1 MMDKRSDEQLDKW
14 IAEQAQSYHQAD
26 YLPREEMWAAI
37 QATRRSR
44 AVRPI
49 RPRMRWL
56 AWSVGVAAVLA
67 LGMGLGIIMANQLG
81 DSGQAVA
88 TTDTVPEAGP
98 RKPRVS
104 TALAVATTE
113 HLAQTETFLSLFRD
127 AVRSDSDS
135 PYADV
140 TARTLLATNRLL
152 TDSPVAQDAALKE
165 LLQDLELVLAQ
176 IAQLREGSWEGE
188 TDLITDGIEQR
199 AVLTRLQTVVPAGS
213 PRGAL
218 SL

>member
-14 IAEQAQSYHQAD
+14 IAEQAQSYHEAD

-44 AVRPI
+44 TVRSI
-49 RPRMRWL
+49 SPRVRWL
-56 AWSVGVAAVLA
+56 AWSVGVAAILA
-67 LGMGLGIIMANQLG
+67 LGMGIGIIMANQLS
-81 DSGQAVA
+81 DSRPSVT
-88 TTDTVPEAGP
+88 TTDMVPEAGP
-98 RKPRVS
+98 RESRVS

-113 HLAQTETFLSLFRD
+113 HLTQTETFLSLFRD
-127 AVRSDSDS
+127 AVRSGNDS
-135 PYADV
+135 PYAGT

-152 TDSPVAQDAALKE
+152 TDSRVSNDAALRE

-176 IAQLREGSWEGE
+176 IAQLQESSWEGE

-199 AVLTRLQTVVPAGS
+199 AVLSRLQTVVPAGT

>member
-14 IAEQAQSYHQAD
+14 IAKQAQSYHQAD

-44 AVRPI
+44 TVLPI
-49 RPRMRWL
+49 RPRVRLL
-56 AWSVGVAAVLA
+56 AWSVGVAAILA
-67 LGMGLGIIMANQLG
+67 LGMGIGIIMANQLG
-81 DSGQAVA
+81 DSGPAVA
-88 TTDTVPEAGP
+88 ATDMLPEAGP
-98 RKPRVS
+98 RRFRVS

-127 AVRSDSDS
+127 AVRSGSAS
-135 PYADV
+135 PYAGAA
-140 TARTLLATNRLL
+140 ARTLLATNRLL
-152 TDSPVAQDAALKE
+152 TDSQVAQDAVLKE

-199 AVLTRLQTVVPAGS
+199 AVLTRLQTVVPAGTQ
-213 PRGAL
+213 RGAL